1 MHVLGLMSGTSA
13 DGIDAVL
20 VDFQGDPSKPKWKIL
35 NTDSFE
41 YPTSTREKIIRVG
54 QGLEINSKDWFELA
68 EEITEL
74 YACAAR
80 SCDPDSIAEVV
91 GCHGQTLFHRSVQ
104 KSKRGGSLQ
113 ILLGPLLANILD
125 QTVIY
130 DFRSK
135 DIASGGHGAPLVA
148 LVDEALVGRLYG
160 WRGVLNLGG
169 IANLTIIPPKTGID
183 KTSECLGWD
192 CGPAN
197 SLIDLAIKES
207 SNSLLMFD
215 KNGSLASRGKP
226 KLDIIEKWLRD
237 PFFHLEPPRS
247 TGREQFGYQYLQER
261 KKELGDISKED
272 LLSTLT
278 TFTASIISQDLDN
291 LFKYKN
297 IRLLE
302 LLVAGGGTRN
312 LFLMKQLQKQCC
324 GIHVRQINDIGIP
337 LQYREALVFAALSW
351 WNILGKKVNPKNIT
365 GANKSILYGLRVDP
379 SY

>member
-1 MHVLGLMSGTSA
+1 MRVLGLMSGTSA

-20 VDFQGDPSKPKWKIL
+20 VEFKGDPSKPKWKIL
-35 NTDSFE
+35 NTSSYG
-41 YPTSTREKIIRVG
+41 YPSSIRQKIIKVG
-54 QGLEINSKDWFELA
+54 QGLEINNKDWLELA

-74 YACAAR
+74 NALVAKI
-80 SCDPDSIAEVV
+80 CDPDSTADVV
-91 GCHGQTLFHRSVQ
+91 GCHGQTVFHRSKR

-113 ILLGPLLANILD
+113 ILLGPLLSHILD
-125 QTVIY
+125 QIVIY

-148 LVDEALVGRLYG
+148 LVDEALIGRLYG

-169 IANLTIIPPKTGID
+169 IANLTIIPPRTGID

-207 SNSLLMFD
+207 TNSSSKFD
-215 KNGSLASRGKP
+215 QNGSLASLGIP
-226 KLDIIEKWLRD
+226 KLNIIEKWLRE

-247 TGREQFGYQYLQER
+247 SGREQFGSQDLQKR
-261 KKELGDISKED
+261 KKELGDLSKED

-291 LFKYKN
+291 LFMLKK
-297 IRLLE
+297 IRLIE

-312 LFLMKQLQKQCC
+312 LFLMRQLQKQCR
-324 GIHVRQINDIGIP
+324 GVHVRPIHEIGMP
-337 LQYREALVFAALSW
+337 SQFREALAFATLSW
-351 WNILGKKVNPKNIT
+351 WHFLGKKVNPRFIT
-365 GANKSILYGLRVDP
+365 GAHKSMLYGVRVDP
-379 SY
+379 

>member
-1 MHVLGLMSGTSA
+1 MRALGLMSGTSA

-20 VDFQGDPSKPKWKIL
+20 VEFKGDPSKPKWKIL
-35 NTDSFE
+35 NTGSYE
-41 YPTSTREKIIRVG
+41 YPSSTREKIIQVG
-54 QGLEINSKDWFELA
+54 QGLKINSRDWLELA

-74 YACAAR
+74 NAIAAR
-80 SCDPDSIAEVV
+80 SCDPDSTAEIV

-113 ILLGPLLANILD
+113 ILLGPLLANLLD
-125 QTVIY
+125 QIVIY
-130 DFRSK
+130 DFRSR

-148 LVDEALVGRLYG
+148 LVDEALLGRLYG

-183 KTSECLGWD
+183 KTAECLGWD

-207 SNSLLMFD
+207 TNSSLMFD
-215 KNGSLASRGKP
+215 QNGSLASRGIP
-226 KLDIIEKWLRD
+226 KLEIIEQWLRH

-247 TGREQFGYQYLQER
+247 TGREQFGFKDLQRR
-261 KKELGDISKED
+261 KKQLGDISKED

-278 TFTASIISQDLDN
+278 IFTASIISQDLDN
-291 LFKYKN
+291 LFRLKN
-297 IRLLE
+297 IRLIE

-312 LFLMKQLQKQCC
+312 IFLMSQLQKQCR
-324 GIHVRQINDIGIP
+324 GVHIRQINEIGIP
-337 LQYREALVFAALSW
+337 SEYREALVFATLSW
-351 WNILGKKVNPKNIT
+351 WNYIGKKINPKHIT
-365 GANKSILYGLRVDP
+365 GANKPILYGVRVDP
-379 SY
+379 